1 MLSLIIVQSILSSI
15 VKHRFHVWLQLQTLF
30 FFQKP
35 ATEPDKVLQFTVT
48 EDGARLGFP
57 HLHHLPLL
65 RPHQWGPGKN
75 KTFNNDKDNL
85 VQLLEQTLGSPNHP
99 RYWLFLFYNHHF
111 FRPENRTNSPVIH
124 CQCYKYFYFNSN
136 IFSTRIERAT
146 HQEHIQH
153 LQLLLGEVGTSGGA
167 VQAALLVCCLLLES
181 CYIELNLILIYM

>member
-1 MLSLIIVQSILSSI
+1 MKQTSSLGQWFTARTSLAASI
-15 VKHRFHVWLQLQTLF
+15 VAQKLGLFHNQ
-30 FFQKP
+30 
-35 ATEPDKVLQFTVT
+35 
-48 EDGARLGFP
+48 
-57 HLHHLPLL
+57 
-65 RPHQWGPGKN
+65 
-75 KTFNNDKDNL
+75 
-85 VQLLEQTLGSPNHP
+85 
-99 RYWLFLFYNHHF
+99 HF

-181 CYIELNLILIYM
+181 CYIELNLILICKM